1 MISTFNF
8 ERFVEITGYV
18 ANSGK
23 THQTSKRDKKIT
35 VKFDGHEGKQGDRY
49 VRDIWLPPAAYGLLM
64 DRRIDVCHSIRRHL
78 LLEKIL
84 PCCSLFQLVPGKCDL
99 LTGGGNGPM
108 SPKHQLMFDV
118 QHFEKS

>member
-1 MISTFNF
+1 MGMKGSMGI
-8 ERFVEITGYV
+8 
-18 ANSGK
+18 
-23 THQTSKRDKKIT
+23 
-35 VKFDGHEGKQGDRY
+35 GDRY
-49 VRDIWLPPAAYGLLM
+49 VLSLVRDIWLPPAAYGLLM

-84 PCCSLFQLVPGKCDL
+84 PCCSLFKLVPGKCDL

-118 QHFEKS
+118 QHFEKRIFRLDKHLIDWGKSTKLRFFRTSY